1 MFTPGDYVVYSIEG
15 VCRVEE
21 AGRLNVPGLER
32 GRDYYRLTPYY
43 RGGVI
48 YTPVGGKATIRPV
61 MTKTALQAL
70 LPELPG
76 LPELTDVPTDIK
88 QQSGFYREILAAH
101 DCRKL
106 LQLCKTIYNKSR
118 SSSPPGAEPSA
129 PPSFAAGKP
138 PKKCSIRSLPLSS
151 ASSRLRSRP
160 IWKMRL
166 RPENRNPSNMHK
178 RGRCIPHRP
187 LSCLSYVTRN
197 DCASRRRIKAE
208 KSLSNEN
215 TKRSPSSISW
225 QEMSFL
231 ASLTQTAMFMLP
243 PQQ

>member
-106 LQLCKTIYNKSR
+106 LQLCKTIYN
-118 SSSPPGAEPSA
+118 
-129 PPSFAAGKP
+129 
-138 PKKCSIRSLPLSS
+138 
-151 ASSRLRSRP
+151 
-160 IWKMRL
+160 
-166 RPENRNPSNMHK
+166 
-178 RGRCIPHRP
+178 
-187 LSCLSYVTRN
+187 
-197 DCASRRRIKAE
+197 
-208 KSLSNEN
+208 
-215 TKRSPSSISW
+215 
-225 QEMSFL
+225 
-231 ASLTQTAMFMLP
+231 
-243 PQQ
+243 

>member
-106 LQLCKTIYNKSR
+106 LQLCKTIYNKQKQLAARRRTVSATELR
-118 SSSPPGAEPSA
+118 SWKTAEEMLHQEFA
-129 PPSFAAGKP
+129 FHQEMIESFASAVDSATLEEKRRLLRTIVKKVVWDGKN
-138 PKKCSIRSLPLSS
+138 
-151 ASSRLRSRP
+151 A
-160 IWKMRL
+160 
-166 RPENRNPSNMHK
+166 
-178 RGRCIPHRP
+178 
-187 LSCLSYVTRN
+187 YVYLF
-197 DCASRRRIKAE
+197 AE
-208 KSLSNEN
+208 DGE
-215 TKRSPSSISW
+215 
-225 QEMSFL
+225 
-231 ASLTQTAMFMLP
+231 ADLP
-243 PQQ
+243 PIDQPMYPLGEDSE

>member
-48 YTPVGGKATIRPV
+48 YTPVGGKASIRPV

-106 LQLCKTIYNKSR
+106 LQLCRPAQNR
-118 SSSPPGAEPSA
+118 Q
-129 PPSFAAGKP
+129 
-138 PKKCSIRSLPLSS
+138 RHR
-151 ASSRLRSRP
+151 ASQL
-160 IWKMRL
+160 
-166 RPENRNPSNMHK
+166 ENRRRDAPS
-178 RGRCIPHRP
+178 GV
-187 LSCLSYVTRN
+187 CLCPRQAAV
-197 DCASRRRIKAE
+197 
-208 KSLSNEN
+208 
-215 TKRSPSSISW
+215 
-225 QEMSFL
+225 
-231 ASLTQTAMFMLP
+231 
-243 PQQ
+243 

>member
-32 GRDYYRLTPYY
+32 GREYYRLTPYY

-106 LQLCKTIYNKSR
+106 LQLCKTIYNKQKQLAAR
-118 SSSPPGAEPSA
+118 RRTVSA
-129 PPSFAAGKP
+129 TE
-138 PKKCSIRSLPLSS
+138 
-151 ASSRLRSRP
+151 LRS
-160 IWKMRL
+160 WKTAEEML
-166 RPENRNPSNMHK
+166 HQEFAFVLGKQPSE
-178 RGRCIPHRP
+178 
-187 LSCLSYVTRN
+187 
-197 DCASRRRIKAE
+197 IKAYLE
-208 KSLSNEN
+208 DA
-215 TKRSPSSISW
+215 
-225 QEMSFL
+225 F
-231 ASLTQTAMFMLP
+231 AS
-243 PQQ
+243 

>member
-61 MTKTALQAL
+61 MTKTDVQAL

-76 LPELTDVPTDIK
+76 LPELTDVP
-88 QQSGFYREILAAH
+88 SGFYREILAAH

-106 LQLCKTIYNKSR
+106 LQLCKTIYNKQKQLAAR
-118 SSSPPGAEPSA
+118 RRTVSA
-129 PPSFAAGKP
+129 TE
-138 PKKCSIRSLPLSS
+138 
-151 ASSRLRSRP
+151 LRS
-160 IWKMRL
+160 WKTAEEML
-166 RPENRNPSNMHK
+166 HQEFAFVLGKQPSE
-178 RGRCIPHRP
+178 
-187 LSCLSYVTRN
+187 
-197 DCASRRRIKAE
+197 IKAYLE
-208 KSLSNEN
+208 DA
-215 TKRSPSSISW
+215 
-225 QEMSFL
+225 F
-231 ASLTQTAMFMLP
+231 AS
-243 PQQ
+243 

>member
-48 YTPVGGKATIRPV
+48 YTPVGGKASIRPV

-106 LQLCKTIYNKSR
+106 LQLCKTIYNKQKQLAARRRTVSATELR
-118 SSSPPGAEPSA
+118 SWKTAEEMLHQEFA
-129 PPSFAAGKP
+129 FHQEMIESFASAVDSATLEEKRRLLRTIVKKVVWDGKN
-138 PKKCSIRSLPLSS
+138 
-151 ASSRLRSRP
+151 A
-160 IWKMRL
+160 
-166 RPENRNPSNMHK
+166 
-178 RGRCIPHRP
+178 
-187 LSCLSYVTRN
+187 YVYLF
-197 DCASRRRIKAE
+197 AE
-208 KSLSNEN
+208 DGE
-215 TKRSPSSISW
+215 
-225 QEMSFL
+225 
-231 ASLTQTAMFMLP
+231 ADLP
-243 PQQ
+243 PVEQPMYPLGEDSE